1 MENIVVAVFP
11 VESEAYQAFS
21 KIKDGTTELCGY
33 LVSQKAIV
41 KKVGN
46 HVQLEDVFDTGIK
59 TSNDTI
65 AGGLIGALIGILGGP
80 LGILLGGGIGT
91 LIGSSIDLDD
101 IDTNNSMIERVSC
114 ILSDGDTALIAFVQ
128 EDNTMYFDNVLNAFQ
143 DVSIT
148 RWDAA
153 VLEQEI
159 ETARVLQEEF
169 EKTAKKELREKKSQ
183 ERKRKVEERRAKIKN
198 DFAQLKENRHD
209 KS

>member
-21 KIKDGTTELCGY
+21 KIKDGTTELSGY
-33 LVSQKAIV
+33 FVSQMAIV
-41 KKVGN
+41 KKIGN
-46 HVQLEDVFDTGIK
+46 NVKLEDAFDTGRE

-101 IDTNNSMIERVSC
+101 IDTNNSMIERVSH
-114 ILSDGDTALIAFVQ
+114 ILSNGDTALIAFVQ
-128 EDNTMYFDNVLNAFQ
+128 EDNTMYFDNILNAYQ
-143 DVSIT
+143 NVSIT

-153 VLEQEI
+153 MLEQEI
-159 ETARVLQEEF
+159 ETARLLEEEF

-183 ERKRKVEERRAKIKN
+183 ERKMRAEERRAKMKSE
-198 DFAQLKENRHD
+198 FEQLRKKIHN
-209 KS
+209 K

>member
-21 KIKDGTTELCGY
+21 KIKDGTTELSGY
-33 LVSQKAIV
+33 FVSQMAIV
-41 KKVGN
+41 KKIGN
-46 HVQLEDVFDTGIK
+46 NVKLEDAFDTGRE

-101 IDTNNSMIERVSC
+101 IDTNNSMIERVSH
-114 ILSDGDTALIAFVQ
+114 ILSNGDTALIAFVQ
-128 EDNTMYFDNVLNAFQ
+128 EDNTMYFDNILNAYQ
-143 DVSIT
+143 NVSIT

-153 VLEQEI
+153 MLEQEI
-159 ETARVLQEEF
+159 ETARLLEEEF

-183 ERKRKVEERRAKIKN
+183 ERKMKAEERRAKMKSE
-198 DFAQLKENRHD
+198 FEQLRKKIHN
-209 KS
+209 K